1 MRYNENLSFVFLIK
15 GQIDILGG
23 VDNIVSIE
31 NIQCYSGS
39 LQIDKQQKTKTKT
52 KPKKKKNDSDH
63 YNKKL

>member
-1 MRYNENLSFVFLIK
+1 MRYNENLSFVFSIK
-15 GQIDILGG
+15 GQIDILG
-23 VDNIVSIE
+23 DIDYIVSIE

-52 KPKKKKNDSDH
+52 KRKKNESDH